1 MALNFDRVRELFA
14 AFDSAALFID
24 ELHWSLP
31 KGLPPRSI
39 TIDTT
44 TFTAKPIAQL
54 AGVVVLEVTASH
66 GDLPDAKT
74 RSAVHRE
81 IAKAH
86 HENLLLFVDR
96 DRARSEWFWVKRE
109 NGKELPRPHPFVRGQ
124 QGDLFLGKAGP
135 LLFEIKDFDA
145 EGDVSVVEVASRL
158 RLGLDVEKVTKKFYR
173 DFQEQHLAFI

>member
-14 AFDSAALFID
+14 AFDFAALFID

-31 KGLPPRSI
+31 KGLPPRTI

-44 TFTAKPIAQL
+44 TFNAKPIAQL

-66 GDLPDAKT
+66 GDLPDART
-74 RSAVHRE
+74 RSAIHRE

-86 HENLLLFVDR
+86 TITSSSSSIATAPAASGYGT
-96 DRARSEWFWVKRE
+96 RARTVRSCRA
-109 NGKELPRPHPFVRGQ
+109 LIPVRGQ
-124 QGDLFLGKAGP
+124 QGDLFLGKVGP

-145 EGDVSVVEVASRL
+145 DGDISVVNIAR
-158 RLGLDVEKVTKKFYR
+158 RLGQR
-173 DFQEQHLAFI
+173 H